1 MQREREAGRT
11 VGLASERL
19 KGGFPFW
26 LGKCGLHRGANR
38 TTANNLAER
47 ADRADFR
54 GGVQVAATMMRAL
67 ADLGVFVMVVKQFS
81 RGEMQLAGEQHAH
94 NQGMHP
100 EPEPEFPPASHYAIF
115 AFP

>member
-1 MQREREAGRT
+1 
-11 VGLASERL
+11 
-19 KGGFPFW
+19 
-26 LGKCGLHRGANR
+26 
-38 TTANNLAER
+38 
-47 ADRADFR
+47 
-54 GGVQVAATMMRAL
+54 MMRAL